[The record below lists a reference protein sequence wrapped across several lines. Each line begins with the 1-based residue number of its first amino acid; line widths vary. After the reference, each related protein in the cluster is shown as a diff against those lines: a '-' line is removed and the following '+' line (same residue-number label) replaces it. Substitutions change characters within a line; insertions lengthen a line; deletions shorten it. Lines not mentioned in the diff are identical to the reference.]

1 MYIHTILVYTY
12 CMCIYITLYMY
23 THLPTVYIQF
33 PYVHIFMF
41 SIPQNFHF
49 SCFHSSSIS
58 CFYSSIP
65 HSPFPQLSN
74 LCIHCTQYFS
84 KGSAGEQEDR
94 FLSETSEAYAFGSNS
109 SSQLAMGS
117 QEKVLKATHM
127 PHMANS
133 QVVRRPLVI
142 SSVHTKLPRF
152 D

>member
-1 MYIHTILVYTY
+1 
-12 CMCIYITLYMY
+12 MCIYMY
-23 THLPTVYIQF
+23 IVHVYTFTHCLHSVSPCF
-33 PYVHIFMF
+33 PFCKISF
-41 SIPQNFHF
+41 FHV
-49 SCFHSSSIS
+49 
-58 CFYSSIP
+58 SIP
-65 HSPFPQLSN
+65 HQFHVSILPYPHSSVPQLSN

-133 QVVRRPLVI
+133 QVVRIPLVI
-142 SSVHTKLPRF
+142 TCVHTKLLRVDLF
-152 D
+152 F